1 MANRFTGFLNDLAY
15 GATHAKGQMGD
26 FQHAARTFTDDTF
39 RLAPKLKFQF
49 HVAFSINP
57 AALKNIGLTL
67 RHKNE
72 INMLVKSVSLPNFTL
87 KTETVNQYNRKKVI
101 TTGIEYQPIT
111 IKFHDDNMGIVNQL
125 WQNYYGYYFADSN
138 SAKVSGAY
146 NRTAMQGASYIR
158 APYGLDNNSSVPF
171 FSKIT
176 LYQMARQEYVSYT
189 LMNPRITSWNH
200 ETMDYANSGVHEN
213 TMQLSYEAVTYG
225 QGLVQRGDP
234 EGFALEHYDNSPSP
248 LSVAG
253 GGTATLFG
261 NGGVISG
268 ASQVLGSIFSGQ
280 AFESPLDF
288 ISTAIKTVNTYENA
302 KKLTSAG
309 VQAEG
314 KKILTQTLNSVAA
327 TGLNGANGVSFP
339 QSTVNSTAV
348 TQATPVK
355 LN

>member
-1 MANRFTGFLNDLAY
+1 MANIFKGFLNDLAY

-57 AALKNIGLTL
+57 TALKNIALNL

-72 INMLVKSVSLPNFTL
+72 INMLVKSVALPNFTL
-87 KTETVNQYNRKKVI
+87 KTETVNQYNRKKVV

-111 IKFHDDNMGIVNQL
+111 IKFHDDNMGIINQL

-146 NRTAMQGASYIR
+146 NRTAMLNSSYIR
-158 APYGLDNNSSVPF
+158 TPYGLDNNSSVPF
-171 FSKIT
+171 FNKIT
-176 LYQMARQEYVSYT
+176 IYQMARQEYVSYT
-189 LMNPRITSWNH
+189 LVNPRITAWNH
-200 ETMDYANSGVHEN
+200 EGMDYASSNVHEN
-213 TMQLSYEAVTYG
+213 TMTLAYESVYYG
-225 QGLVQRGDP
+225 QGIVQRGDP

-248 LSVAG
+248 LTVAG

-261 NGGVISG
+261 NGGVIAG
-268 ASQVLGSIFSGQ
+268 ASQVLGSVFSGQ
-280 AFESPLDF
+280 AFESPLNF

-302 KKLTSAG
+302 KKLTNAG

-314 KKILTQTLNSVAA
+314 KKILTQTLNSVAT
-327 TGLNGANGVSFP
+327 TGLTGVNGVAFP
-339 QSTVNSTAV
+339 QSTVNSTGTV
-348 TQATPVK
+348 QATPVK
-355 LN
+355 L